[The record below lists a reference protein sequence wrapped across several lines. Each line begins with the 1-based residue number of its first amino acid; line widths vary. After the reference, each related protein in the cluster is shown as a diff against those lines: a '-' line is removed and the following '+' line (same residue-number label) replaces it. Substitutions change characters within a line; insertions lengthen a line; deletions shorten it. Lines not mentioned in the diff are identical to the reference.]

1 MKNLVYLLL
10 GFTIFLAACGNDSGA
25 SETTEGTEDENA
37 NSETSSEEN
46 NAGSEE
52 SSDEPIVLVWYP
64 NESGSELE
72 DGRDEIGAI
81 IEKSTGRPV
90 EHELTTDYA
99 IAIESIVND
108 NADLLFGGAEGY
120 IQANDR
126 NDAIQPLAVPSGP
139 SGTEEDALYYSWF
152 AATTE
157 NMSEYED
164 GEGGY
169 SLDNFEGKNFSF
181 VSSSSTSGFRVPA
194 STLVAHFSEQEEYAD
209 LEAEDLAESGTLFNE
224 VMFGNTHQG
233 AAVNLLNGRADIAAF
248 CDTCVE
254 NYVEVA
260 EGEENTAGA
269 IYEIS
274 EDASQPFESMA
285 GEQFGIISATPV
297 LNAPFM
303 MNTGTLTEEEIS
315 SLTESFTSD
324 EVAGNEKIFV
334 PEDSDAPAL
343 FTKSGDERFVE
354 VEDEWF
360 DPIRELNE

>member
-10 GFTIFLAACGNDSGA
+10 GLMIFLAACGNDSGEA
-25 SETTEGTEDENA
+25 STSDESDESA
-37 NSETSSEEN
+37 GSDSGSEEN
-46 NAGSEE
+46 TEGEAA
-52 SSDEPIVLVWYP
+52 SDEPITVVWYP

-81 IEKSTGRPV
+81 IEDATGRPV

-99 IAIESIVND
+99 IAIESIANN

-120 IQANDR
+120 VQANER
-126 NDAIQPLAVPSGP
+126 NDAVQPLVVPSGE
-139 SGTEEDALYYSWF
+139 SGTEEDAIYYSWF
-152 AATTE
+152 ATLVD

-164 GEGGY
+164 GSGEY
-169 SLDNFEGKNFSF
+169 SLDNFEDKNFSF
-181 VSSSSTSGFRVPA
+181 VSSSSTSGFRVPS
-194 STLVAHFSEQEEYAD
+194 STLVSHFGEQEEYAD
-209 LEAEDLAESGTLFNE
+209 LEGEDLAESGTLFNE

-233 AAVNLLNGRADIAAF
+233 SAVNLLNERADIAAF

-254 NYVEVA
+254 NYVELA

-269 IYEIS
+269 IYEVS
-274 EDASQPFESMA
+274 EGAAQPFENLA
-285 GEQFGIISATPV
+285 GEQFGLISATPV

-303 MNTGTLTEEEIS
+303 VNTETMTEEEVSTLTE
-315 SLTESFTSD
+315 TMTSD
-324 EVAGNEKIFV
+324 EVAANEKIFV

-354 VEDEWF
+354 VGDEFF
-360 DPIRELNE
+360 DPIRELADN

>member
-1 MKNLVYLLL
+1 MKNLIYLLL
-10 GFTIFLAACGNDSGA
+10 GLTIFLASCGNDSGA
-25 SETTEGTEDENA
+25 SETTEGSEDNA
-37 NSETSSEEN
+37 NGEASSEEN
-46 NAGSEE
+46 EGAEASN
-52 SSDEPIVLVWYP
+52 DEPVVLVWYP
-64 NESGSELE
+64 NESGNELE
-72 DGRDEIGAI
+72 DGRDEIGAV
-81 IEKSTGRPV
+81 IEEATGRPV

-120 IQANDR
+120 IQANER

-152 AATTE
+152 ATAVE

-169 SLDNFEGKNFSF
+169 SLDNFEDKNFSF
-181 VSSSSTSGFRVPA
+181 VSSSSTSGFRVPS

-209 LEAEDLAESGTLFNE
+209 LEGEDLAESGTLFNE

-233 AAVNLLNGRADIAAF
+233 SAVNLLNGRADIAAF

-260 EGEENTAGA
+260 EGEENTAGS

-274 EDASQPFESMA
+274 EDAAQPFEGMG
-285 GEQFGIISATPV
+285 GEQFGLISATPV

-303 MNTGTLTEEEIS
+303 MNTGTLSEEEIS
-315 SLTESFTSD
+315 NLTEMMTSD
-324 EVAGNEKIFV
+324 EVAENEKIFV

-343 FTKSGDERFVE
+343 FTKSGDERFVT
-354 VEDEWF
+354 VEDAWF
-360 DPIRELNE
+360 DPIRELSSN

>member
-10 GFTIFLAACGNDSGA
+10 GLTIFLAACGSGSGEGA
-25 SETTEGTEDENA
+25 SAEDSTDDQGETND
-37 NSETSSEEN
+37 
-46 NAGSEE
+46 
-52 SSDEPIVLVWYP
+52 DPIVLVWYP
-64 NESGSELE
+64 NESGNELE
-72 DGRDEIGAI
+72 DGRDEMGKI
-81 IEKSTGRPV
+81 IEEATGREV
-90 EHELTTDYA
+90 EHQLTTDYA

-108 NADLLFGGAEGY
+108 NADLAFTGAEGY

-152 AATTE
+152 AATPE

-181 VSSSSTSGFRVPA
+181 VSSSSTSGFRVPS
-194 STLVAHFSEQEEYAD
+194 STLVEHFGDQEEYAD

-233 AAVNLLNGRADIAAF
+233 SAVNLLNGRADIAAF

-254 NYVEVA
+254 NYVEVV

-269 IYEIS
+269 IYQVS
-274 EDASQPFESMA
+274 DDAAQPFENLA
-285 GEQFGIISATPV
+285 GEQFGLISATPV
-297 LNAPFM
+297 LNAPFIV
-303 MNTGTLTEEEIS
+303 NTGTLSEEEVTN
-315 SLTESFTSD
+315 LREVMTSD
-324 EVAGNEKIFV
+324 EVANNEKIFV

-343 FTKSGDERFVE
+343 FTKSADERFVE
-354 VEDEWF
+354 VGDEWF
-360 DPIRELNE
+360 NPIRELGQ